1 MSRNTGF
8 VLAVAAVLSGC
19 VDPSGKF
26 DEFAAR
32 VVDAAPPAECSGTPA
47 DITGEH
53 LLSITPI
60 IASSTRLNVIA
71 TISNFTDIGV
81 GFTMDIDLQPLAV
94 SNREEVGNS
103 LDADRIEI
111 STVGCFDLPVV
122 GTVAGAANPITGQ
135 DIDADIV
142 ISASILDADTFCG
155 TVSGT
160 GNDVDLTGST
170 FLAVRVDLGTRGD
183 DLPMIDGA
191 CPE

>member
-8 VLAVAAVLSGC
+8 VLVVVAALSGC

-26 DEFAAR
+26 DEFEVR
-32 VVDAAPPAECSGTPA
+32 VVDAAPPAPCSGTPA
-47 DITGEH
+47 DISGEH

-71 TISNFTDIGV
+71 TISNFTDIGI
-81 GFTMDIDLQPLAV
+81 GFTMDVALQPLAV

-103 LDADRIEI
+103 LDSERIEV
-111 STVGCFDLPVV
+111 STVGCFEVPVV
-122 GTVAGAANPITGQ
+122 GEVAGAANPITGQ
-135 DIDADIV
+135 NIDADIV
-142 ISASILDADTFCG
+142 IAASILDADTFCG

-170 FLAVRVDLGTRGD
+170 FLAVRVDPGTRGE